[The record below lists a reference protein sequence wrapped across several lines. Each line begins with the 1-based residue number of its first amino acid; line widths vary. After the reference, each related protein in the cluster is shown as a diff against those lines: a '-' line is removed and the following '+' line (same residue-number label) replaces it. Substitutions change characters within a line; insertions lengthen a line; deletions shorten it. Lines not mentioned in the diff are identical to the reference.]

1 MASHPPPSA
10 EVEIV
15 DSLSHPLAVWLHDV
29 LNGSPKAARL
39 IVVDDEENI
48 LQALRAGLKVVR
60 IFHTADQPLSERLRR
75 VLPPTAMV
83 YEIAKRTGKK
93 LFETSKLSRTFAVAQ
108 APEPPGLTD
117 LAVLEKDLVVLE
129 APGISGNV
137 GAIIRTAAA
146 FGVGG
151 VVLLDAEVD
160 VYDRRLIRASRG
172 HLFSLPVVRTTTAD
186 FLTFCEE
193 HDITLLVTN
202 PHASCPVDAL
212 AGFQGRL
219 AIAFGNEKEGYSEA
233 LREAAAYGVKIPT
246 DPLVESLNVS
256 AAAAITLFQRVS
268 GNVWGGVCASEH

>member
-1 MASHPPPSA
+1 MLSRPTPST

-15 DSLSHPLAVWLHDV
+15 DSLSHPLAVWLREV
-29 LNGSPKAARL
+29 LDGPQKAARL

-48 LQALRAGLKVVR
+48 FQALRAGLKVVR
-60 IFHTADQPLSERLRR
+60 VFHTADQPLSERLRCA
-75 VLPPTAMV
+75 LPPTATTH
-83 YEIAKRTGKK
+83 EITKRTGKK

-108 APEPPGLTD
+108 APEPPELTD
-117 LAVLEKDLVVLE
+117 LAVLAKDLVVLE

-151 VVLLDAEVD
+151 IVLLDAEIG

-172 HLFSLPVVRTTTAD
+172 HLFSLPVVQATTAD
-186 FLTFCEE
+186 FLTFCRQ
-193 HDITLLVTN
+193 HDLTLLITN

-212 AGFQGRL
+212 AGIQGRL

-233 LREAAAYGVKIPT
+233 LLEAAAFQVKIPMN
-246 DPLVESLNVS
+246 PPVESLNVS

-268 GNVWGGVCASEH
+268 GNV

>member
-1 MASHPPPSA
+1 MVSHPPST

-15 DSLSHPLAVWLHDV
+15 DSLAHPLAVWLREV
-29 LNGSPKAARL
+29 LNGSQKDARL

-48 LQALRAGLKVVR
+48 LQALRAGLKVARV
-60 IFHTADQPLSERLRR
+60 FHTADQPLSERLRR
-75 VLPPTAMV
+75 ALPPTAIIH
-83 YEIAKRTGKK
+83 EIAKRTGKK

-108 APEPPGLTD
+108 APEPPELTD
-117 LAVLEKDLVVLE
+117 LAVLERDLVVLE

-151 VVLLDAEVD
+151 IVLLDAEVD

-172 HLFSLPVVRTTTAD
+172 HLFSLPVVRATTDD
-186 FLTFCEE
+186 FLAFCRQ
-193 HDITLLVTN
+193 HDLTLLVTN

-219 AIAFGNEKEGYSEA
+219 AIAFGNEKEGYSKA
-233 LREAAAYGVKIPT
+233 LLEEAAFQVKIPMN
-246 DPLVESLNVS
+246 PPVESLNVS
-256 AAAAITLFQRVS
+256 AAAAIILFQRVL
-268 GNVWGGVCASEH
+268 GNV